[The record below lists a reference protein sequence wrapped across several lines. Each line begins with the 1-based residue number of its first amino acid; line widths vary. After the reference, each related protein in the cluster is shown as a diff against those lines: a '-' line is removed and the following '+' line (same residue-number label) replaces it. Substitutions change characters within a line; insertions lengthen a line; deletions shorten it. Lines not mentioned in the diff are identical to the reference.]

1 VDVLAP
7 LIVIVVLTT
16 VVLLVS
22 APLRGGA
29 SARAEERAEVRRA
42 DLEAAREAKYRE
54 IRDAE
59 LDYRTGKM
67 SQADWRRL
75 DRELRAEAIEILRQ
89 LDELPPAPT
98 EIAGRRADDG
108 PAPAGERAPKDK
120 RTPKAARG
128 AKERPAPK
136 EPAPRRRKPARR
148 K

>member
-7 LIVIVVLTT
+7 LIVIVVLTV

-29 SARAEERAEVRRA
+29 SARAEERTEVRRA
-42 DLEAAREAKYRE
+42 DLEAAREAKYHE

-98 EIAGRRADDG
+98 E
-108 PAPAGERAPKDK
+108 PAPAPRAPE
-120 RTPKAARG
+120 RPAAKAARPAKERP

-136 EPAPRRRKPARR
+136 SGRRGARKPARR

>member
-7 LIVIVVLTT
+7 LIVIVVLTA

-29 SARAEERAEVRRA
+29 SAREEERAELRRA
-42 DLEAAREAKYRE
+42 DLEAAREAKYHE

-67 SQADWRRL
+67 SPADWRRL

-98 EIAGRRADDG
+98 E
-108 PAPAGERAPKDK
+108 PAPRGAPVA
-120 RTPKAARG
+120 KAARPAKEARAKDRAAP
-128 AKERPAPK
+128 AKERPAPTNGGR
-136 EPAPRRRKPARR
+136 RRRKPARR

>member
-7 LIVIVVLTT
+7 LIVIVVLTV

-29 SARAEERAEVRRA
+29 SARAEERTEVRRA
-42 DLEAAREAKYRE
+42 DLEAAREAKYHE

-67 SQADWRRL
+67 SQSDWRRL

-98 EIAGRRADDG
+98 E
-108 PAPAGERAPKDK
+108 PAPAAETKPAKPAKQRPAAKAERPKPKD
-120 RTPKAARG
+120 RPAAAKDGRRG
-128 AKERPAPK
+128 A
-136 EPAPRRRKPARR
+136 RKPARR